1 MQVSVIIPTFNYKH
15 TIIAA
20 IQSVILQTYPKEL
33 TEIIVVD
40 DGSTDDTRGVLEEF
54 IIGKT
59 IKYFYQS
66 NQGKASA
73 TISGINISTGKII
86 FCLDADDTF
95 LPGKIQVTVD
105 VFKMFPQV
113 VHVSTP
119 ALIRYAN
126 QGSTI
131 EKVPKFLLNKPTSG
145 SEALNFFFSN
155 NILFGGGSTFACLAN
170 ILKEDTI
177 PPEVNMY
184 IDEFLVINAL
194 SKGDTYFISEP
205 LSTWHIHEHNYSVY
219 GSIDE
224 HRINKNNS
232 LLSSSKAI
240 LDYLLK
246 EHTDKKIQ
254 LLYFLKHNIRV
265 IHFAEISNKKSL
277 YVIFTFIVNCFIRTQ
292 YPISVY
298 IKYNAFNRL
307 LPAPLIRILRK
318 IKN

>member
-20 IQSVILQTYPKEL
+20 IKSVILQTYPKKL

-40 DGSTDDTRGVLEEF
+40 DGSTDDTRDFLEEL
-54 IIGKT
+54 IISKP

-73 TISGINISTGKII
+73 TISGINISTGNII

-95 LPGKIQVTVD
+95 LPGKIQATVD
-105 VFKMFPQV
+105 VFKVFPHV

-119 ALIRYAN
+119 ALIIYAN
-126 QGSTI
+126 QESTI

-145 SEALNFFFSN
+145 LEALNYFFSN
-155 NILFGGGSTFACLAN
+155 NILFGGGSTFACLAS
-170 ILKEDTI
+170 ILKEATI
-177 PPEVNMY
+177 PAEANMY
-184 IDEFLVINAL
+184 IDELLVINAL

-205 LSTWHIHEHNYSVY
+205 LSTWNIHEHNYSVY

-224 HRINKNNS
+224 HRISKNNS

-246 EHTDKKIQ
+246 EHTDKKIR

-265 IHFAEISNKKSL
+265 IYFAEISSRKSL
-277 YVIFTFIVNCFIRTQ
+277 YVICTFIVNCFIRTQ
-292 YPISVY
+292 YPILVY

-307 LPAPLIRILRK
+307 LPAPLIRILKK
-318 IKN
+318 IKK